1 MLEYIKHR
9 QKQLEKK
16 RQRELEQEAERVAIM
31 EAEAR
36 KQEEIAAR
44 KQLLLERHEDERLRQ
59 KHIQRKEKLAE
70 QKWDKQFDTLLAQ
83 IKDQLQKD
91 NDNKLEEIRIII
103 QNREPSL
110 QELDWDSWLSD
121 PLNQK
126 LADLDFDHA
135 MEMFKRDNLLAK
147 RRYRTRPHPPRG
159 KKRTIYDVNVLSFTG
174 DNAASAAEDYVTTD
188 FNPDDYNL
196 NLGFTVSYWVKPDEV
211 GTHMFAFGRK
221 YSNSE
226 RFTFGI
232 GSTTKIYIG
241 VGNVKMECTWSG
253 NCDDNSSGQTAAELF
268 PSLFDSGVL
277 KTGNWLHFAVTY
289 ADRESTSEGG
299 VARKVYLNGELIQE
313 ANINWSTTGGSFTD
327 DGMMFGGR
335 NLRTSGASKYN
346 NGWACGLD
354 EVAIYDTAKD
364 SDWVAS
370 VYNGETSYDHRG
382 ESGLVGYWKFNEGS
396 GTTVND
402 YSGNGNHGTFAPISG
417 DTTAYPTWETR

>member
-9 QKQLEKK
+9 QKLLEKK
-16 RQRELEQEAERVAIM
+16 WEKEEKKRAEEAEEEAARVAKM

-36 KQEEIAAR
+36 HKIF
-44 KQLLLERHEDERLRQ
+44 LLERQEDERLRQ
-59 KHIQRKEKLAE
+59 KHIQRQEKLAE

-83 IKDQLQKD
+83 IEDRLQKD
-91 NDNKLEEIRIII
+91 NDDKLEEIRVII

-159 KKRTIYDVNVLSFTG
+159 KKRSIYDVNALSFSG
-174 DNAASAAEDYVTTD
+174 DKGGAAESHVTTD

-196 NLGFTVSYWVKPDEV
+196 NLGFTVSYWIRPDEV
-211 GTHMFAFGRK
+211 GTNMFAFGRK
-221 YSNSE
+221 HNNNQ
-226 RFTFGI
+226 RFVFGMSQANKIHIGI
-232 GSTTKIYIG
+232 G
-241 VGNVKMECTWSG
+241 GNKLLGTWGNGLSDNPSG
-253 NCDDNSSGQTAAELF
+253 KTAAELF
-268 PSLFDSGVL
+268 PDLFTTPHDSASDLIPG
-277 KTGNWLHFAVTY
+277 TWMHFTVTY
-289 ADRESTSEGG
+289 ADRTSTDEGS
-299 VARKVYLNGELIQE
+299 VARKVYLNGELVKT
-313 ANINWSTTGGSFTD
+313 ANIDWSATGGGTG
-327 DGMMFGGR
+327 GMYFGAR
-335 NLRTSGASKYN
+335 NLTTVGYN
-346 NGWACGLD
+346 YGWACGLD
-354 EVAIYDTAKD
+354 EIAIYDTAKD
-364 SDWVAS
+364 SEWVAS

-396 GTTVND
+396 GITVKD

-417 DTTAYPTWETR
+417 DTTAYPTWGTR